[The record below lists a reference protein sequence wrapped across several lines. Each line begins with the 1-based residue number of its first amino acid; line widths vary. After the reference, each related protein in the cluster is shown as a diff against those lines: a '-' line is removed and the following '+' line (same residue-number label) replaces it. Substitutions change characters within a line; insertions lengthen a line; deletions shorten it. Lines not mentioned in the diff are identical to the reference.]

1 VRCSWARKNCV
12 LADCRFT
19 AALGSAEELE
29 ASVREATVLLAA
41 KTGPQAAS
49 SAAAKTGETRAK
61 LLGEKKEEKKR
72 LKQREARATHR
83 PRTRAKFFRL
93 NVMHN
98 PPPQNRYFPK
108 TANCLMLLEP
118 LSRS

>member
-61 LLGEKKEEKKR
+61 LLGKKKEEKKG
-72 LKQREARATHR
+72 LKQREARARHA
-83 PRTRAKFFRL
+83 PRTHAKFTQL
-93 NVMHN
+93 NFMHN
-98 PPPQNRYFPK
+98 RRPK
-108 TANCLMLLEP
+108 TATSLMLLEP